1 MRNTAIEMAKR
12 LLVDSIWKS
21 ANVEGLGTTFP
32 NTAAILEHAKA
43 NVSAEEVF
51 FIVNMK
57 RAWYFTI
64 DNIECPV
71 NLAYLRELNKICGEQ
86 MFYGNG
92 EIRTLPVRIS
102 GTNWVP
108 PIPNSAVIMEDLENI
123 NKTKDPEDR
132 ALEQFCYVARTQM
145 FIDGNKRVAQLIA
158 NKTLME
164 NGVGILQIPVDK
176 VALFEKNLV
185 NFYET
190 GNNHNLKEF
199 LASDCV
205 EHAPQMSLTDH
216 DTDTGFRDSAGK
228 PINAEDLDDM
238 EK

>member
-1 MRNTAIEMAKR
+1 
-12 LLVDSIWKS
+12 
-21 ANVEGLGTTFP
+21 
-32 NTAAILEHAKA
+32 
-43 NVSAEEVF
+43 
-51 FIVNMK
+51 
-57 RAWYFTI
+57 
-64 DNIECPV
+64 
-71 NLAYLRELNKICGEQ
+71 
-86 MFYGNG
+86 
-92 EIRTLPVRIS
+92 
-102 GTNWVP
+102 
-108 PIPNSAVIMEDLENI
+108 
-123 NKTKDPEDR
+123 
-132 ALEQFCYVARTQM
+132 M

-158 NKTLME
+158 NKTFIE